1 MKTII
6 DFEKDNLYDFFDDM
20 DLNQTTDFIEKYAKS
35 EEEKILFYKILE
47 KCIQIKLE
55 KMLTEKNKMLKG

>member
-6 DFEKDNLYDFFDDM
+6 DFEKDNLYDFFDNM
-20 DLNQTTDFIEKYAKS
+20 DLNQEIDFIEKYAKS
-35 EEEKILFYKILE
+35 EEEKILFYKISE

-55 KMLTEKNKMLKG
+55 KMLKEKIKY